1 MYLFAK
7 SRFVIFVIKF
17 NQNMNSLLLQAP
29 ANGMI
34 GQFILLGGIML
45 VFYFFMIR
53 PQQKKQKDQKKFRE
67 NLSVGDEVVTLGGC
81 YGKVVSVSDDTIV
94 LDVDRGVK
102 LTFTKDAISLEAS
115 QKIAKK

>member
-1 MYLFAK
+1 MK
-7 SRFVIFVIKF
+7 
-17 NQNMNSLLLQAP
+17 SLLLQAP

-34 GQFILLGGIML
+34 GQFILLGGIMI

-67 NLSVGDEVVTLGGC
+67 NLAVGDEVVTVGGC
-81 YGKVVSVSDDTIV
+81 YGKVVQINDETLV

-102 LTFTKDAISLEAS
+102 VTFTKDAISLESS
-115 QKIAKK
+115 QKLAKK

>member
-1 MYLFAK
+1 MK
-7 SRFVIFVIKF
+7 
-17 NQNMNSLLLQAP
+17 SLLLQAP
-29 ANGMI
+29 GNGMI
-34 GQFILLGGIML
+34 SQIILLGGILL

-67 NLSVGDEVVTLGGC
+67 NLAVGDEVVTVGGC
-81 YGKVVSVSDDTIV
+81 YGKVVQVNDETIV

-102 LTFTKDAISLEAS
+102 VTFTKDAISLESS